1 MYKLVKTF
9 LESKLA
15 VYIQSLKND
24 HIFPP
29 ENSTSR
35 NMSHG
40 SHQMHCRGFI
50 KKDIT
55 LLLIVRKKKKAR
67 ACSLMDHATIIPILQ
82 KTVSVRLH
90 NFHKE
95 TK

>member
-35 NMSHG
+35 NMSYG

-55 LLLIVRKKKKAR
+55 LLLIVRKKKESTCMFTNGK
-67 ACSLMDHATIIPILQ
+67 II
-82 KTVSVRLH
+82 KMEYWKSSKLH
-90 NFHKE
+90 LKQFK
-95 TK
+95 